1 MVARSLATACLWAM
15 AQLQSQNGHLDDSL
29 TCGHWVNMACP
40 PKNGAFANA
49 RGCGVFA
56 GVSPWPWRACRSP
69 GRCPQ
74 PGPGPTGALGAP
86 WFCSKRAG
94 DGLAL
99 NLKTASQALNL
110 AWTVTSNRCPQGLP
124 LGPAFQASKVLSETV
139 LVASLDSP
147 PGSLSELCA
156 SSAWVGII
164 QKCIRTSR

>member
-1 MVARSLATACLWAM
+1 MATACLWAM
-15 AQLQSQNGHLDDSL
+15 AQLQCQNGHLDDSL

-110 AWTVTSNRCPQGLP
+110 AWTVTSNRCHKDCRSDQLFRHLRYFQRLCLLP
-124 LGPAFQASKVLSETV
+124 LWTVRQDRFQSCARAVHGLVSSRNAFGLRAN
-139 LVASLDSP
+139 
-147 PGSLSELCA
+147 
-156 SSAWVGII
+156 
-164 QKCIRTSR
+164 